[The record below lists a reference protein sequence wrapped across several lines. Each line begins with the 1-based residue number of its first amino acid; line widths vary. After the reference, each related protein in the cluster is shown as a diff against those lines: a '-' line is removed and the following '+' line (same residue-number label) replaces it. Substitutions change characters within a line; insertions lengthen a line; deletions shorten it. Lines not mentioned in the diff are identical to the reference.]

1 MRFPTGTAKLRS
13 GGGILAGRPH
23 NQVPPERCPLLVEC
37 CCLHLRSCCCASLCR
52 CTKPRW
58 RPPVRYNI
66 ILSQNII
73 QARITPCLAASA
85 QIAGTIPNHLH
96 SSTHQ
101 LMLSQRSCMRFRQL
115 SQPQTHLHGCTT
127 PCQTCRSY
135 THWDCIALLYAAV
148 GGASV
153 LKALWP
159 ALSSAAPVNYLWP
172 LLLSTL
178 NLVACAATA
187 AVLVWHP
194 GFYKR
199 HRHSLAV
206 ANRLLRA
213 ARHVTC
219 WDATGGSPL
228 LLQMIATRSRP
239 AAFTALGVLEH
250 DSTAWQSMQRHL
262 LRPLYV
268 MSAVAM
274 TQVRPLSCAR
284 RCLSSRVVTG
294 LVFDVL

>member
-1 MRFPTGTAKLRS
+1 MLLLCQSSLGAPKLGGARQTPSLYYHYVPEHLPSHEHPLS
-13 GGGILAGRPH
+13 GCIGADSRDNP
-23 NQVPPERCPLLVEC
+23 QPPAQQHP
-37 CCLHLRSCCCASLCR
+37 
-52 CTKPRW
+52 
-58 RPPVRYNI
+58 
-66 ILSQNII
+66 
-73 QARITPCLAASA
+73 LAAPSA
-85 QIAGTIPNHLH
+85 A
-96 SSTHQ
+96 HQ
-101 LMLSQRSCMRFRQL
+101 LLLSQRSCMLLRQL
-115 SQPQTHLHGCTT
+115 SQSQTHLPDCTT
-127 PCQTCRSY
+127 ACQTCRSY

-159 ALSSAAPVNYLWP
+159 ALSSAAPANYFWP
-172 LLLSTL
+172 LLLSTF

-219 WDATGGSPL
+219 WDATRGSPL
-228 LLQMIATRSRP
+228 LLHMIATRSRP

-274 TQVRPLSCAR
+274 TQVRPLFCAR
-284 RCLSSRVVTG
+284 HCLSSRVVTDF
-294 LVFDVL
+294 VCDVL